1 MVYDKSIEKVLK
13 LSIFVFKK
21 LQQSEYKKEI
31 TMDTTQVYKIIHI
44 ASGIRMSGT
53 IQDLII
59 KACVVHIQS
68 NPTIQMFKFEN

>member
-1 MVYDKSIEKVLK
+1 
-13 LSIFVFKK
+13 
-21 LQQSEYKKEI
+21 
-31 TMDTTQVYKIIHI
+31 MDTTQVYKIIHI